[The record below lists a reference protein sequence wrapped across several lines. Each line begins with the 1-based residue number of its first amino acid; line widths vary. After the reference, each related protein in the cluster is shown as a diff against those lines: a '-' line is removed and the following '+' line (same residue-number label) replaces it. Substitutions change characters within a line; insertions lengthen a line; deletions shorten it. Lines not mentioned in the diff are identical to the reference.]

1 LQVDLELSGD
11 QELFSETTRRFLS
24 ANAPISRARELVGDP
39 VGFDRKVWAQGAE
52 LGWLSMMIPEK
63 YEGGSISGEG
73 ASDLSIVMEELGR
86 SVFPGPVLPS
96 NVVAFALANFG
107 SDELREAHLPSL
119 AAGRSLA
126 TWATAEGDDRWG
138 GEAAGLLADPSGG
151 DYVLTG
157 VKSPVQDGHVADLF
171 LVTADTP
178 NGLAQFLVESGTPG
192 VVVEPME
199 SLDLARRFSL
209 VRFEGVRVPS
219 TSAVGEVGD
228 AGSAIERQLAF
239 AVAMQCAETVGAT
252 DRAWEITLDYVRQR
266 KSFGRPIGSYQ
277 ALKHRLVDMLLWLES
292 SKAATVAAVQAVQF
306 DADAPVTASVAKSY
320 VGERCPMILRECLQ
334 MHGGI
339 GFTWEHDLHF
349 YMRRVESNSALFGNP
364 DYHRDRLAT
373 VIGM

>member
-1 LQVDLELSGD
+1 VDLELSRD
-11 QELFSETTRRFLS
+11 QELFAETTRRFLS
-24 ANAPISRARELVGDP
+24 ANSAISRARELVGDP

-96 NVVAFALANFG
+96 NIVAFALANFG
-107 SDELREAHLPSL
+107 SDGLREAHLPSL
-119 AAGRSLA
+119 AAGRSIA
-126 TWATAEGDDRWG
+126 TWATAEDDNRWG
-138 GEAAGLLADPSGG
+138 GEAVGLVADPSGG

-157 VKSPVQDGHVADLF
+157 VKAPVQDGHVADLF
-171 LVTADTP
+171 LVTADTSD
-178 NGLAQFLVESGTPG
+178 GLAQFLVESGTPG

-199 SLDLARRFSL
+199 ALDLARRFSL

-252 DRAWEITLDYVRQR
+252 DRAWEVTLDYVRQR

-292 SKAATVAAVQAVQF
+292 SKAATVVAVQAVQF
-306 DADAPVTASVAKSY
+306 DADASVAASIAKSY

-364 DYHRDRLAT
+364 DYHRDRLAM